1 MSEIVRIGLCG
12 RSGAGKG
19 YVCRIFDQLG
29 IPSVDTD
36 AVYREMTGPA
46 ETLSPCM
53 EELLGFFGEKILRE
67 DRSLNR
73 PVLSS
78 LVFGENAGDALAQLN
93 RITHRHILLE
103 TEKRIADYAR
113 QGYKYVLID
122 APVLFESGFDSM
134 CRFTVCVIASEETSV
149 TRITERDGIT
159 KEAAQRRLAAQMTNE
174 ELMCR
179 CDYHI
184 ENELHC
190 DTLRQQIARVTD
202 SIRSRT
208 EEAE

>member
-1 MSEIVRIGLCG
+1 MSDIVTIGLCG

-19 YVCRIFDQLG
+19 YVCGLFAEIG

-36 AVYREMTGPA
+36 AVYREMTGPT

-53 EELLGFFGEKILRE
+53 QELVQFFGEKILCA
-67 DRSLNR
+67 DGSLNR

-78 LVFGENAGDALAQLN
+78 IVFAEGAGDALAQLN
-93 RITHRHILLE
+93 CITHHHILRE
-103 TEKRIADYAR
+103 TENRIARYADE
-113 QGYKYVLID
+113 GYSFVLID
-122 APVLFESGFDSM
+122 APVLFESGFDRM

-149 TRITERDGIT
+149 QRILKRDGISE
-159 KEAAQRRLAAQMTNE
+159 EAARRRLASQRTNE
-174 ELMCR
+174 ELMSL

-190 DTLRQQIARVTD
+190 ETLREQIAAVVA
-202 SIRSRT
+202 SMQSRMKEST
-208 EEAE
+208 